1 MPHQADFHDAHL
13 RHWQDGELL
22 FGHDRWANAD
32 QLYGL
37 SAECGLKAV
46 MLGSGMRVRRS
57 DGAPEQ
63 SEHRQHV
70 AELWPVFGAFVSGR
84 IAGGYLHLLPHGNP
98 FASWSIADRYAHG
111 DHFSCTRVDQHR
123 MAADKVRSMVQS
135 AQQDGVL

>member
-1 MPHQADFHDAHL
+1 MSHLADFHDAHL
-13 RHWQDGELL
+13 RHWQDAELL
-22 FGHDRWANAD
+22 FRHDRWANAD

-84 IAGGYLHLLPHGNP
+84 KRARYLRLLPNVNP
-98 FASWSIADRYAHG
+98 FASWSIADRYADGRH
-111 DHFSCTRVDQHR
+111 CNRERVGLHR
-123 MAADKVRSMVQS
+123 LAANKVRSMVQS

>member
-46 MLGSGMRVRRS
+46 MLGLGMMPVTPHGVPMQR
-57 DGAPEQ
+57 
-63 SEHRQHV
+63 EHRQHV
-70 AELWPVFGAFVSGR
+70 DLLWPEFRRFVRRRIGGR
-84 IAGGYLHLLPHGNP
+84 YLDLLPGGNP
-98 FASWSIADRYAHG
+98 FSSWSIEDRYAHG
-111 DHFSCTRVDQHR
+111 RHFHYASVSPLRS
-123 MAADKVRSMVQS
+123 AADGVRKMVRR
-135 AQQDGVL
+135 ARQDRVI